1 MRNKK
6 KKINRKKLYLL
17 LSAIVVC
24 LAFIVVGIR
33 VSSLNMKEDEISRN
47 IKLSSSTITD
57 IVSNT
62 ATEVSKGPSKSSGKV
77 AYITIDD
84 GPSKFTDQMIKT
96 LNKYNVKATFFM
108 IDGNMKEY
116 PQQVKNIIK
125 NGNTAGFHS
134 VSHDIHKLY
143 VTSTSA
149 KEEFDTNDQT
159 FYKITGKHSK
169 VIRIPYGSKPYT
181 PQASYQ
187 ALIDAGYKIWDWDL
201 DTEDWKSN
209 SAQIVQNVKSN
220 IKNKKGED
228 KDQLVV
234 LMHEKKQSREALDS
248 VLKFLSD
255 EGYEF
260 AAVDQNQMPKNYW
273 LRNLE

>member
-24 LAFIVVGIR
+24 LAFIVVGVR
-33 VSSLNMKEDEISRN
+33 VSSLNMKENEISRN
-47 IKLSSSTITD
+47 AKLSSSTITD

-62 ATEVSKGPSKSSGKV
+62 SIEVSKGPSKSSGKI

-143 VTSTSA
+143 KTNKSA
-149 KEEFDTNDQT
+149 KEEFDINRQT
-159 FYKITGKHSK
+159 LLEVAGIESS
-169 VIRIPYGSKPYT
+169 VVRLPYGSKPYT

-187 ALIDAGYKIWDWDL
+187 ALVDAGYKIWDWDL
-201 DTEDWKSN
+201 DTEDWRSN
-209 SAQIVQNVKSN
+209 SSQIVQNVKN
-220 IKNKKGED
+220 HIKNRKGED

-234 LMHEKKQSREALDS
+234 LMHEKKQSAEALDS

-260 AAVDQNQMPKNYW
+260 APVDQNQIPKNYW

>member
-24 LAFIVVGIR
+24 LAFIVVGVR
-33 VSSLNMKEDEISRN
+33 VSSLNMKENEISRN
-47 IKLSSSTITD
+47 AKLSSSTITD

-62 ATEVSKGPSKSSGKV
+62 SIEVSKGPSKSSGKI

-187 ALIDAGYKIWDWDL
+187 ALVDAGYKIWDWDL
-201 DTEDWKSN
+201 DTEDWRSN
-209 SAQIVQNVKSN
+209 SSQIVQNVKN
-220 IKNKKGED
+220 HIKNRKGED

-234 LMHEKKQSREALDS
+234 LMHEKKQSAEALDS

-260 AAVDQNQMPKNYW
+260 APVDQNQIPKK
-273 LRNLE
+273 LLVT

>member
-24 LAFIVVGIR
+24 LAFIVVGVR
-33 VSSLNMKEDEISRN
+33 VSSLNMKENEISRN
-47 IKLSSSTITD
+47 AKLSSSTITD

-62 ATEVSKGPSKSSGKV
+62 SIEVSKGPSKSSGKI

-84 GPSKFTDQMIKT
+84 GPSKFTDEMIKT

-187 ALIDAGYKIWDWDL
+187 ALVDAGYKIWDWDL
-201 DTEDWKSN
+201 DTEDWRSN
-209 SAQIVQNVKSN
+209 SSQIVQNVKSH
-220 IKNKKGED
+220 IKNRKGED

-234 LMHEKKQSREALDS
+234 LMHEKKQSAEALDS

-260 AAVDQNQMPKNYW
+260 APVDQNQIPKNYW

>member
-24 LAFIVVGIR
+24 LAFIVVGVR
-33 VSSLNMKEDEISRN
+33 VSSLNMKENEISRN
-47 IKLSSSTITD
+47 AKLSSSTITD

-62 ATEVSKGPSKSSGKV
+62 SIEVSKGPSKSSGKI

-84 GPSKFTDQMIKT
+84 GPSKFTDEMIKT

-149 KEEFDTNDQT
+149 KEEFDTNNQT

-187 ALIDAGYKIWDWDL
+187 ALVDAGYKIWDWDL
-201 DTEDWKSN
+201 DTEDWRSN
-209 SAQIVQNVKSN
+209 SSQIVQNVKN
-220 IKNKKGED
+220 HIKNRKGED

-234 LMHEKKQSREALDS
+234 LMHEKKQSAEALDS

-260 AAVDQNQMPKNYW
+260 APVDQNQIPKNYW

>member
-24 LAFIVVGIR
+24 LAFIVVGVR
-33 VSSLNMKEDEISRN
+33 VSSLNMKENEISRN
-47 IKLSSSTITD
+47 AKLSSSTITD

-62 ATEVSKGPSKSSGKV
+62 SIEVSKGPSKSSGKI

-84 GPSKFTDQMIKT
+84 GPSKFTDEMIKT

-187 ALIDAGYKIWDWDL
+187 ALVDAGYKIWDWDL
-201 DTEDWKSN
+201 DTEDWRSN
-209 SAQIVQNVKSN
+209 SSQIVQNVKN
-220 IKNKKGED
+220 HIKNRKGED

-234 LMHEKKQSREALDS
+234 LMHEKKQSAEALDS
-248 VLKFLSD
+248 ILKFLSD

-260 AAVDQNQMPKNYW
+260 APVDQNQIPKNYW

>member
-24 LAFIVVGIR
+24 LAFIVVGVR
-33 VSSLNMKEDEISRN
+33 VSYLNMKENEISRN
-47 IKLSSSTITD
+47 AKLSSSTITD

-62 ATEVSKGPSKSSGKV
+62 SIEVSKGPSKSSGKI

-84 GPSKFTDQMIKT
+84 GPSKFTDEMIKT

-187 ALIDAGYKIWDWDL
+187 ALVDAGYKIWDWDL
-201 DTEDWKSN
+201 DTEDWRSN
-209 SAQIVQNVKSN
+209 SSQIVQNVKN
-220 IKNKKGED
+220 HIKNRKGED

-234 LMHEKKQSREALDS
+234 LMHEKKQSAEALDS

-260 AAVDQNQMPKNYW
+260 APVDQNQIPKNYW

>member
-24 LAFIVVGIR
+24 LAFIVVGVR
-33 VSSLNMKEDEISRN
+33 VSSLNMKENEISRN
-47 IKLSSSTITD
+47 AKLSSSTITD

-62 ATEVSKGPSKSSGKV
+62 SIEVSKGPSKSSGKI

-84 GPSKFTDQMIKT
+84 GPSKFTDEMIKT

-187 ALIDAGYKIWDWDL
+187 ALVDAGYKIWDWDL
-201 DTEDWKSN
+201 DTEDWRSN
-209 SAQIVQNVKSN
+209 SSQIVQNVKN
-220 IKNKKGED
+220 HIKNRKGED

-234 LMHEKKQSREALDS
+234 LMHEKKQSAEALDS

-260 AAVDQNQMPKNYW
+260 APVDQNQIPKIIGYVI
-273 LRNLE
+273 

>member
-24 LAFIVVGIR
+24 LAFIAVGVR
-33 VSSLNMKEDEISRN
+33 VSSLNTKENEISRN
-47 IKLSSSTITD
+47 VKLSSSTITD

-62 ATEVSKGPSKSSGKV
+62 SIEVSKGPSKSSGKI

-187 ALIDAGYKIWDWDL
+187 ALVDAGYKIWDWDL
-201 DTEDWKSN
+201 DTEDWRSN
-209 SAQIVQNVKSN
+209 SSQIVQNVKN
-220 IKNKKGED
+220 HIKNRKGED

-234 LMHEKKQSREALDS
+234 LMHEKKQSAEALDS

-260 AAVDQNQMPKNYW
+260 APVDQNQIPKNYW

>member
-6 KKINRKKLYLL
+6 KKINRKNLYLL

-24 LAFIVVGIR
+24 LAFIVVGVR
-33 VSSLNMKEDEISRN
+33 VSSLNMKENEISRN
-47 IKLSSSTITD
+47 AKLSSSTITD

-62 ATEVSKGPSKSSGKV
+62 SIEVSKGPSKSSGKI

-84 GPSKFTDQMIKT
+84 GPSKFTDEMIKT

-187 ALIDAGYKIWDWDL
+187 ALVDAGYKIWDWDL
-201 DTEDWKSN
+201 DTEDWRSN
-209 SAQIVQNVKSN
+209 SSQIVQNVKN
-220 IKNKKGED
+220 HIKNRKGED

-234 LMHEKKQSREALDS
+234 LMHEKKQSAEALDS

-260 AAVDQNQMPKNYW
+260 APVDQNQIPKNYW

>member
-24 LAFIVVGIR
+24 LAFIVVGVR
-33 VSSLNMKEDEISRN
+33 VSSLNMKENEISRN
-47 IKLSSSTITD
+47 AKLSSSTITD

-62 ATEVSKGPSKSSGKV
+62 SIEVSKGPSKSSGKI

-187 ALIDAGYKIWDWDL
+187 ALVDAGYKIWDWDL
-201 DTEDWKSN
+201 DTEDWRSN
-209 SAQIVQNVKSN
+209 SSQIVQNVKN
-220 IKNKKGED
+220 HIKNRKGED

-234 LMHEKKQSREALDS
+234 LMHEKKQSAEALDS

-260 AAVDQNQMPKNYW
+260 AQVDQNQIPKNYW

>member
-24 LAFIVVGIR
+24 LAFIAVGVR
-33 VSSLNMKEDEISRN
+33 VSSLNMKENEISRN
-47 IKLSSSTITD
+47 AKLSSSTITD

-62 ATEVSKGPSKSSGKV
+62 SIEVSKGPSKSSGKI

-187 ALIDAGYKIWDWDL
+187 ALVDDGYKIWDWDL
-201 DTEDWKSN
+201 DTEDWRSN
-209 SAQIVQNVKSN
+209 SSQIVQNVKN
-220 IKNKKGED
+220 HIKNRKGED

-234 LMHEKKQSREALDS
+234 LMHEKKQSAEALDS

-260 AAVDQNQMPKNYW
+260 APVDQNQIPKNYW

>member
-24 LAFIVVGIR
+24 LAFIAVGVR
-33 VSSLNMKEDEISRN
+33 VSSLNTKENEISRSA
-47 IKLSSSTITD
+47 KLSSSTITD

-62 ATEVSKGPSKSSGKV
+62 SIEVSKGPSKSSGKI

-201 DTEDWKSN
+201 DTEDWRSN
-209 SAQIVQNVKSN
+209 SSQIVQNVKN
-220 IKNKKGED
+220 HIKNRKGED

-234 LMHEKKQSREALDS
+234 LMHEKKQSAEALDS

-260 AAVDQNQMPKNYW
+260 APVDQNQIPKNYW

>member
-24 LAFIVVGIR
+24 LAFIVVGVR
-33 VSSLNMKEDEISRN
+33 VSSLNMKENEISRN
-47 IKLSSSTITD
+47 AKLSSSTITD

-62 ATEVSKGPSKSSGKV
+62 SIEVSKGPSKSSGKI

-84 GPSKFTDQMIKT
+84 GPSKFTDEMIKT

-187 ALIDAGYKIWDWDL
+187 ALVDAGYKIWDWDL
-201 DTEDWKSN
+201 DTEDWRSN
-209 SAQIVQNVKSN
+209 SSQIVQNVKN
-220 IKNKKGED
+220 HIKNKKGED

-234 LMHEKKQSREALDS
+234 LMHEKKQSAEALDS

-260 AAVDQNQMPKNYW
+260 APVDQNQIPKNYW

>member
-24 LAFIVVGIR
+24 LAFIAVGVR
-33 VSSLNMKEDEISRN
+33 VSSLNTKENEISRN
-47 IKLSSSTITD
+47 AKLSSSTITD

-62 ATEVSKGPSKSSGKV
+62 SIEVSKGPSKSSGKI

-187 ALIDAGYKIWDWDL
+187 ALVDAGYKIWDWDL
-201 DTEDWKSN
+201 DTEDWRSN
-209 SAQIVQNVKSN
+209 SSQIVQNVKN
-220 IKNKKGED
+220 HIKNIKGED

-234 LMHEKKQSREALDS
+234 LMHEKKQSAEALDS

-260 AAVDQNQMPKNYW
+260 APVDQNQIPKNYW

>member
-24 LAFIVVGIR
+24 LAFIIIGIR
-33 VSSLNMKEDEISRN
+33 VSYMNMKEDEISRN
-47 IKLSSSTITD
+47 AKLSSSTITD
-57 IVSNT
+57 IISNT
-62 ATEVSKGPSKSSGKV
+62 SAEVSKGPSKSSGKV

-84 GPSKFTDQMIKT
+84 GPSKFTDQIIKT

-149 KEEFDTNDQT
+149 KDEFDTNDQT
-159 FYKITGKHSK
+159 LYSITGKHSK

-187 ALIDAGYKIWDWDL
+187 ALVDAGYKIWDWDL

-209 SAQIVQNVKSN
+209 SAQIVQNVKNN

-234 LMHEKKQSREALDS
+234 LMHEKKQSAEALDS
-248 VLKFLSD
+248 ILKFLSD

-260 AAVDQNQMPKNYW
+260 AAVEQNQIPKNYW

>member
-24 LAFIVVGIR
+24 LAFIVVGVR
-33 VSSLNMKEDEISRN
+33 VSSLNMKENEISRN
-47 IKLSSSTITD
+47 AKLSSSTITD

-62 ATEVSKGPSKSSGKV
+62 SIEVSKGPSKSSGKI

-84 GPSKFTDQMIKT
+84 GPSKFTDEMIKT

-116 PQQVKNIIK
+116 LQQVKNIIK

-187 ALIDAGYKIWDWDL
+187 ALVDAGYKIWDWDL
-201 DTEDWKSN
+201 DTEDWRSN
-209 SAQIVQNVKSN
+209 SSQIVQNVKN
-220 IKNKKGED
+220 HIKNRKGED

-234 LMHEKKQSREALDS
+234 LMHEKKQSAEALDS

-260 AAVDQNQMPKNYW
+260 APVDQNQIPKNYW

>member
-1 MRNKK
+1 MKNKK

-24 LAFIVVGIR
+24 LAFIVVGVR
-33 VSSLNMKEDEISRN
+33 VSSLNMKENEISRN
-47 IKLSSSTITD
+47 AKLSSSTITD

-62 ATEVSKGPSKSSGKV
+62 SIEVSKGPSKSSGKI

-187 ALIDAGYKIWDWDL
+187 ALVDAGYKIWDWDL
-201 DTEDWKSN
+201 DTEDWRSN
-209 SAQIVQNVKSN
+209 SSQIVQNVKN
-220 IKNKKGED
+220 HIKNRKGED

-234 LMHEKKQSREALDS
+234 LMHEKKQSAEALDS

-260 AAVDQNQMPKNYW
+260 APVDQNQIPKNYW

>member
-24 LAFIVVGIR
+24 LAFVVVGAR
-33 VSSLNMKEDEISRN
+33 VSSLNMKENEISRN
-47 IKLSSSTITD
+47 AKLSSSTITD

-62 ATEVSKGPSKSSGKV
+62 STEVSKGPSKSSGKV

-84 GPSKFTDQMIKT
+84 GPSKFTDQIIKT

-187 ALIDAGYKIWDWDL
+187 ALVDAGYKIWDWDL
-201 DTEDWKSN
+201 DTEDWRSN
-209 SAQIVQNVKSN
+209 SSQIIQNVKN
-220 IKNKKGED
+220 HIKNRKGED

-234 LMHEKKQSREALDS
+234 LMHEKKQSAEALDS

-260 AAVDQNQMPKNYW
+260 APVDQNQIPKNYW

>member
-24 LAFIVVGIR
+24 LAFIIIGIR
-33 VSSLNMKEDEISRN
+33 VSYMNMKEDEISRN
-47 IKLSSSTITD
+47 AKLSSSTITD
-57 IVSNT
+57 IISNT
-62 ATEVSKGPSKSSGKV
+62 SAEVSKGPSKSSGKV

-84 GPSKFTDQMIKT
+84 GPSKFTDQIIKT

-116 PQQVKNIIK
+116 PEQVKNIIK

-159 FYKITGKHSK
+159 LYSITGKHSK

-187 ALIDAGYKIWDWDL
+187 ALVDAGYKIWDWDL

-209 SAQIVQNVKSN
+209 SAQIVQNVKTH
-220 IKNKKGED
+220 IKNRKGED

-234 LMHEKKQSREALDS
+234 LMHEKKQSAEALDS
-248 VLKFLSD
+248 ILKFLSD
-255 EGYEF
+255 KGYEF
-260 AAVDQNQMPKNYW
+260 AAVEQNQIPKNYW

>member
-17 LSAIVVC
+17 LSAVVVC
-24 LAFIVVGIR
+24 LAFIIIGIR
-33 VSSLNMKEDEISRN
+33 VSYMNMKEDEISRN
-47 IKLSSSTITD
+47 AKLSSSTITD
-57 IVSNT
+57 IISNT
-62 ATEVSKGPSKSSGKV
+62 SAEVSKGPSKSSGKV

-149 KEEFDTNDQT
+149 KDEFDTNDQT
-159 FYKITGKHSK
+159 LYSITGKHSK

-187 ALIDAGYKIWDWDL
+187 ALVDAGYKIWDWDL

-209 SAQIVQNVKSN
+209 SAQIVQNVKNN

-234 LMHEKKQSREALDS
+234 LMHEKKQSAEALDS
-248 VLKFLSD
+248 ILKFLSD

-260 AAVDQNQMPKNYW
+260 AAVEQNQIPKNYW

>member
-24 LAFIVVGIR
+24 LAFIVVGVR
-33 VSSLNMKEDEISRN
+33 VSSLNMKENEISRN
-47 IKLSSSTITD
+47 SRLSSSTITD

-62 ATEVSKGPSKSSGKV
+62 SIEVSKGPSKSSGKI

-187 ALIDAGYKIWDWDL
+187 ALVDAGYKIWDWDL
-201 DTEDWKSN
+201 DTEDWRSN
-209 SAQIVQNVKSN
+209 SSQIVQNVKN
-220 IKNKKGED
+220 HIKNRKGED

-234 LMHEKKQSREALDS
+234 LMHEKKQSAEALDS

-260 AAVDQNQMPKNYW
+260 APVDQNQIPKNYW

>member
-24 LAFIVVGIR
+24 LAFVVVGAR
-33 VSSLNMKEDEISRN
+33 VSSLNMKENEISRN
-47 IKLSSSTITD
+47 AKLSSSTITD

-84 GPSKFTDQMIKT
+84 GPSKFTDQIIKT

-187 ALIDAGYKIWDWDL
+187 ALVDAGYKIWDWDL
-201 DTEDWKSN
+201 DTEDWRSN
-209 SAQIVQNVKSN
+209 TSQIIQNVKN
-220 IKNKKGED
+220 HIKNRKGED

-234 LMHEKKQSREALDS
+234 LMHEKKQSAEALDS

-260 AAVDQNQMPKNYW
+260 APVDQNQIPKNYW

>member
-24 LAFIVVGIR
+24 LAFIVVGVR
-33 VSSLNMKEDEISRN
+33 VSSLNMKENEISRN
-47 IKLSSSTITD
+47 AKLSSSTITD

-62 ATEVSKGPSKSSGKV
+62 SIEVSKGPGKSSGKI

-84 GPSKFTDQMIKT
+84 GPSKFTDEMIKT

-187 ALIDAGYKIWDWDL
+187 ALVDAGYKIWDWDL
-201 DTEDWKSN
+201 DTEDWRSN
-209 SAQIVQNVKSN
+209 SSQIVQNVKN
-220 IKNKKGED
+220 HIKNRKGED

-234 LMHEKKQSREALDS
+234 LMHEKKQSAEALDS

-260 AAVDQNQMPKNYW
+260 APVDQNQIPKNYW
-273 LRNLE
+273 LHNLE

>member
-24 LAFIVVGIR
+24 LAFIVVGVR
-33 VSSLNMKEDEISRN
+33 VSSLNMKENEISRN
-47 IKLSSSTITD
+47 AKLSSSTITD

-62 ATEVSKGPSKSSGKV
+62 SIEVSKGPSKSSGKI

-84 GPSKFTDQMIKT
+84 GPSKFTDEMIKT

-187 ALIDAGYKIWDWDL
+187 ALVDAGYKIWDWDL
-201 DTEDWKSN
+201 DTEDWRSN
-209 SAQIVQNVKSN
+209 SSQIVQNVKN
-220 IKNKKGED
+220 HIKNRKGED

-234 LMHEKKQSREALDS
+234 LMHEKKQSAEALDS
-248 VLKFLSD
+248 VLKLLSD

-260 AAVDQNQMPKNYW
+260 APVDQNQIPKNYW

>member
-24 LAFIVVGIR
+24 LAFIVVGVR
-33 VSSLNMKEDEISRN
+33 VSSLNMKENEISRN
-47 IKLSSSTITD
+47 AKLSSSTITD

-62 ATEVSKGPSKSSGKV
+62 SIEVSKGPGKSSGKI

-84 GPSKFTDQMIKT
+84 GPSKFTDEMIKT

-187 ALIDAGYKIWDWDL
+187 ALVDAGYKIWDWDL
-201 DTEDWKSN
+201 DTEDWRSN
-209 SAQIVQNVKSN
+209 SSQIVQNVKN
-220 IKNKKGED
+220 HIKNRKGED

-234 LMHEKKQSREALDS
+234 LMHEKKQSAEALDS

-260 AAVDQNQMPKNYW
+260 APVDQNQIPKNYW

>member
-24 LAFIVVGIR
+24 LAFVVVGAR
-33 VSSLNMKEDEISRN
+33 VSSLNMKENEISRN
-47 IKLSSSTITD
+47 AKLSSSTITD

-84 GPSKFTDQMIKT
+84 GPSKFTDQIIKT

-187 ALIDAGYKIWDWDL
+187 ALVNAGYKIWDWDL
-201 DTEDWKSN
+201 DTEDWRSN
-209 SAQIVQNVKSN
+209 SSQIIQNVKN
-220 IKNKKGED
+220 HIKNRKGED

-234 LMHEKKQSREALDS
+234 LMHEKKQSAEALDS

-260 AAVDQNQMPKNYW
+260 APVDQNQIPKNYW

>member
-24 LAFIVVGIR
+24 LAFIVVGVR
-33 VSSLNMKEDEISRN
+33 VSSLNMKENEISRN
-47 IKLSSSTITD
+47 TKLSSSTITD

-62 ATEVSKGPSKSSGKV
+62 SIEVSKGPSKSSGKI

-84 GPSKFTDQMIKT
+84 GPSKFTDEMIKT

-187 ALIDAGYKIWDWDL
+187 ALVDAGYKIWDWDL
-201 DTEDWKSN
+201 DTEDWRSN
-209 SAQIVQNVKSN
+209 SSQIVQNVKN
-220 IKNKKGED
+220 HIKNRKGED

-234 LMHEKKQSREALDS
+234 LMHEKKQSAEALDS

-260 AAVDQNQMPKNYW
+260 APVDQNQIPKNYW

>member
-6 KKINRKKLYLL
+6 KKINREKLYLL

-24 LAFIVVGIR
+24 LAFIVVGVR
-33 VSSLNMKEDEISRN
+33 VSSLNMKENEISRN
-47 IKLSSSTITD
+47 AKLSSSTITD

-62 ATEVSKGPSKSSGKV
+62 SIEVSKGPSKSSGKI

-84 GPSKFTDQMIKT
+84 GPSKFTDEMIKT

-187 ALIDAGYKIWDWDL
+187 ALVDAGYKIWDWDL
-201 DTEDWKSN
+201 DTEDWRSN
-209 SAQIVQNVKSN
+209 SSQIVQNVKN
-220 IKNKKGED
+220 HIKNRKGED

-234 LMHEKKQSREALDS
+234 LMHEKKQSAEALDS

-260 AAVDQNQMPKNYW
+260 APVDQNQIPKIIGYVI
-273 LRNLE
+273 

>member
-24 LAFIVVGIR
+24 LAFIVVGVR
-33 VSSLNMKEDEISRN
+33 VSSLNTKENEISRN
-47 IKLSSSTITD
+47 AKLSSSTITD

-62 ATEVSKGPSKSSGKV
+62 SIEVSKGPSKSSGKI

-201 DTEDWKSN
+201 DTEDWRSN
-209 SAQIVQNVKSN
+209 SSQIVQNVKN
-220 IKNKKGED
+220 HIKNRKGED

-234 LMHEKKQSREALDS
+234 LMHEKKQSAEALDS

-260 AAVDQNQMPKNYW
+260 APVDQNQIPKNYW

>member
-24 LAFIVVGIR
+24 LAFIVVGVR
-33 VSSLNMKEDEISRN
+33 VSSLNMKENEISRN
-47 IKLSSSTITD
+47 AKLSCSTITD

-62 ATEVSKGPSKSSGKV
+62 SIEVSKGPSKSSGKI

-84 GPSKFTDQMIKT
+84 GPSKFTDEMIKT

-187 ALIDAGYKIWDWDL
+187 ALVDAGYKIWDWDL
-201 DTEDWKSN
+201 DTEDWRSN
-209 SAQIVQNVKSN
+209 SSQIVQNVKN
-220 IKNKKGED
+220 HIKNRKGED

-234 LMHEKKQSREALDS
+234 LMHEKKQSAEALDS

-260 AAVDQNQMPKNYW
+260 APVDQNQIPKNYW

>member
-24 LAFIVVGIR
+24 LAFIIIGIR
-33 VSSLNMKEDEISRN
+33 VSYMNMKEDEISRN
-47 IKLSSSTITD
+47 AKLSSSTITD
-57 IVSNT
+57 IISNT
-62 ATEVSKGPSKSSGKV
+62 SAEVSKGPSKSSGKV

-134 VSHDIHKLY
+134 ASHDIHKLY

-149 KEEFDTNDQT
+149 KDEFDTNDQT
-159 FYKITGKHSK
+159 LYSITGKHSK

-187 ALIDAGYKIWDWDL
+187 ALVDAGYKIWDWDL

-209 SAQIVQNVKSN
+209 SAQIVQNVKNN

-234 LMHEKKQSREALDS
+234 LMHEKKQSAEALDS
-248 VLKFLSD
+248 ILKFLSD

-260 AAVDQNQMPKNYW
+260 AAVEQNQIPKNYW

>member
-24 LAFIVVGIR
+24 LAFIVVGVR
-33 VSSLNMKEDEISRN
+33 VSSLNMKENEISRN
-47 IKLSSSTITD
+47 AKLSSSTITD

-62 ATEVSKGPSKSSGKV
+62 SIEVSKGPSKSSGKI

-84 GPSKFTDQMIKT
+84 GPSKFTDEMIKT

-187 ALIDAGYKIWDWDL
+187 ALVDSGYKIWDWDL
-201 DTEDWKSN
+201 DTEDWRSN
-209 SAQIVQNVKSN
+209 SSQIVQNVKN
-220 IKNKKGED
+220 HIKNRKGED

-234 LMHEKKQSREALDS
+234 LMHEKKQSAEALDS

-260 AAVDQNQMPKNYW
+260 APVDQNQIPKNYW

>member
-24 LAFIVVGIR
+24 LAFIVVGVR
-33 VSSLNMKEDEISRN
+33 VSSLNMKENEISRN
-47 IKLSSSTITD
+47 AKLSSSTITD

-62 ATEVSKGPSKSSGKV
+62 SIEVSKGPSKSSGKI

-84 GPSKFTDQMIKT
+84 GPSKFTDEMIKT

-187 ALIDAGYKIWDWDL
+187 ALVDAGYKIWDWDL
-201 DTEDWKSN
+201 DTEDWRSN
-209 SAQIVQNVKSN
+209 SSQIVQNVKN
-220 IKNKKGED
+220 HIKNRKGED

-234 LMHEKKQSREALDS
+234 LMHEKKQSAEALDS

-260 AAVDQNQMPKNYW
+260 APVDQNQIPNYW

>member
-24 LAFIVVGIR
+24 LAFIVVGVR
-33 VSSLNMKEDEISRN
+33 VSSLNMKENEISRN
-47 IKLSSSTITD
+47 AKLSSSTITD

-62 ATEVSKGPSKSSGKV
+62 SIEVSKGPSKSSGKI

-187 ALIDAGYKIWDWDL
+187 ALVDAGYKIWDWDL
-201 DTEDWKSN
+201 DTEDWRSN
-209 SAQIVQNVKSN
+209 SSQIVQNVKN
-220 IKNKKGED
+220 HIKNRKGED

-234 LMHEKKQSREALDS
+234 LMHEKKQSAEALDS

-260 AAVDQNQMPKNYW
+260 APVDQNQIPKNYW

>member
-24 LAFIVVGIR
+24 LAFIVVGVR
-33 VSSLNMKEDEISRN
+33 VSSLNMKENEISRN
-47 IKLSSSTITD
+47 AKLSSSTITD

-62 ATEVSKGPSKSSGKV
+62 SIEVSKGPSKSSGKI

-149 KEEFDTNDQT
+149 KEEFDANDQT

-187 ALIDAGYKIWDWDL
+187 ALVDAGYKIWDWDL
-201 DTEDWKSN
+201 DTEDWRSN
-209 SAQIVQNVKSN
+209 SSQIVQNVKN
-220 IKNKKGED
+220 HIKNRKGED

-234 LMHEKKQSREALDS
+234 LMHEKKQSAEALDS

-260 AAVDQNQMPKNYW
+260 APVDQNQIPKNYW

>member
-24 LAFIVVGIR
+24 LAFVVVGAR
-33 VSSLNMKEDEISRN
+33 VSSLNMKENEISRN
-47 IKLSSSTITD
+47 AKLSSSTITD

-62 ATEVSKGPSKSSGKV
+62 ATEVSKGPSKSL

-84 GPSKFTDQMIKT
+84 GPSKFTDQIIKT

-187 ALIDAGYKIWDWDL
+187 ALVDAGYKIWDWDL
-201 DTEDWKSN
+201 DTEDWRSN
-209 SAQIVQNVKSN
+209 SSQIIQNVKN
-220 IKNKKGED
+220 HIKNRKGED

-234 LMHEKKQSREALDS
+234 LMHEKKQSAEALDS

-260 AAVDQNQMPKNYW
+260 APVDQNQIPKNYW

>member
-24 LAFIVVGIR
+24 LAFIVVGVR
-33 VSSLNMKEDEISRN
+33 VSSLNMKENEISRN
-47 IKLSSSTITD
+47 AKLSSSTITD

-62 ATEVSKGPSKSSGKV
+62 SIEVSKGPSKSSGKI

-96 LNKYNVKATFFM
+96 LNKHNVKATFFM

-187 ALIDAGYKIWDWDL
+187 ALVDAGYKIWDWDL
-201 DTEDWKSN
+201 DTEDWRSN
-209 SAQIVQNVKSN
+209 SSQIVQNVKN
-220 IKNKKGED
+220 HIKNRKGED

-234 LMHEKKQSREALDS
+234 LMHEKKQSAEALDS

-260 AAVDQNQMPKNYW
+260 APVDQNQIPKNYW

>member
-1 MRNKK
+1 
-6 KKINRKKLYLL
+6 
-17 LSAIVVC
+17 
-24 LAFIVVGIR
+24 
-33 VSSLNMKEDEISRN
+33 
-47 IKLSSSTITD
+47 STITD

-62 ATEVSKGPSKSSGKV
+62 SIEVSKGPSKSSGKI

-187 ALIDAGYKIWDWDL
+187 ALVDAGYKIWDWDL
-201 DTEDWKSN
+201 DTEDWRSN
-209 SAQIVQNVKSN
+209 SSQIVQNVKN
-220 IKNKKGED
+220 HIKNRKGED

-234 LMHEKKQSREALDS
+234 LMHEKKQSAEALDS

-260 AAVDQNQMPKNYW
+260 APVDQNQIPKNYW

>member
-24 LAFIVVGIR
+24 LAFIVVGVR
-33 VSSLNMKEDEISRN
+33 VSSLNMKENEISRN
-47 IKLSSSTITD
+47 AKLSSSTITD

-62 ATEVSKGPSKSSGKV
+62 SIEVSKGPSKSSGKI

-84 GPSKFTDQMIKT
+84 GPSKFTDEMIKT

-187 ALIDAGYKIWDWDL
+187 ALVDAGYKIWDWDL
-201 DTEDWKSN
+201 DTEDWRSN
-209 SAQIVQNVKSN
+209 SSQIVQNVKN
-220 IKNKKGED
+220 HIKNRKGED

-234 LMHEKKQSREALDS
+234 LMHEKKQSAEALDS

-260 AAVDQNQMPKNYW
+260 APVDQNQIPKNYW
-273 LRNLE
+273 LHNLE